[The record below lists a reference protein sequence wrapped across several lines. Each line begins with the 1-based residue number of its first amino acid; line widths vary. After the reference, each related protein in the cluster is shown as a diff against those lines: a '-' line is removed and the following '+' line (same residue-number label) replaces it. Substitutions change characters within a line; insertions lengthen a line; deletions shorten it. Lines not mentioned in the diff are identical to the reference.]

1 MQFFVKWLKMR
12 VPLNHK
18 KRKFWKKKLCEN
30 FFFKSWKK
38 MLEKNLDETNL
49 KNRIFLRKIGKIGK
63 NNFGKML
70 EKNFDKKKCLK
81 QFLIKKC
88 YKKRI
93 HTKKLEK
100 KFGKNIFEKNKK
112 IVFRKIEK
120 KFGWNKFQKSNFSS
134 KFYFFTAISHHNF

>member
-1 MQFFVKWLKMR
+1 
-12 VPLNHK
+12 
-18 KRKFWKKKLCEN
+18 
-30 FFFKSWKK
+30 

-70 EKNFDKKKCLK
+70 EKNFDKKKFLK

-88 YKKRI
+88 YQKRI

-120 KFGWNKFQKSNFSS
+120 NLDETNSKNRIFLPNFI
-134 KFYFFTAISHHNF
+134 FLQLYRITTFNLISRLLIKHYGIIQLRKQN